1 MRGGSVSRLLITAGG
16 LLSLLVTLDASALD
30 PTLPPASP
38 SATHI
43 ASDAGATLRLQAIL
57 RLPQGAR
64 AVINGQSLKAGEQLA
79 DARVLAIDPH
89 SVLIEREGK
98 REELRL
104 SAPIFNTSRTQP

>member
-1 MRGGSVSRLLITAGG
+1 MRGGSVSRLLITLSG
-16 LLSLLVTLDASALD
+16 LLSLLVALDASALD
-30 PTLPPASP
+30 PTLLPDSP
-38 SATHI
+38 SAMH
-43 ASDAGATLRLQAIL
+43 AANNAGATLRLQAIL

-64 AVINGQSLKAGEQLA
+64 AVINGRTLKVGEQLA
-79 DARVLAIDPH
+79 DARLLAIDPH

>member
-1 MRGGSVSRLLITAGG
+1 MSRLLITAGG

-30 PTLPPASP
+30 PTLPPARP

-43 ASDAGATLRLQAIL
+43 ASDASPLRLQAIL

-64 AVINGQSLKAGEQLA
+64 AVINGQSLKVGEQLA

>member
-1 MRGGSVSRLLITAGG
+1 MFKVFTAAAGLATMLLA
-16 LLSLLVTLDASALD
+16 LEAAALD
-30 PTLPPASP
+30 PTLPPHNPGA
-38 SATHI
+38 AHI
-43 ASDAGATLRLQAIL
+43 ANSEAATLRLQAIL

-64 AVINGQSLKAGEQLA
+64 AVINGRSLQVGEQLA
-79 DARVLAIDPH
+79 DARVLAVHAD